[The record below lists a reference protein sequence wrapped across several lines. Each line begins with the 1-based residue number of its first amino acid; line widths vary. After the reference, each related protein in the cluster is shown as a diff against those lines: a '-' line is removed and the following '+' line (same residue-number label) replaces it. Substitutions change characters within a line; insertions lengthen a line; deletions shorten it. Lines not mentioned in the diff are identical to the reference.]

1 MIFSVN
7 PDVKTTSQ
15 CDFSLY
21 VFHRDRSQTMI
32 ETIKAEDKKIF
43 PDQLNQELGSEEE
56 SDFVSIV

>member
-1 MIFSVN
+1 M
-7 PDVKTTSQ
+7 KTTSQ

>member
-1 MIFSVN
+1 
-7 PDVKTTSQ
+7 
-15 CDFSLY
+15 
-21 VFHRDRSQTMI
+21 MI